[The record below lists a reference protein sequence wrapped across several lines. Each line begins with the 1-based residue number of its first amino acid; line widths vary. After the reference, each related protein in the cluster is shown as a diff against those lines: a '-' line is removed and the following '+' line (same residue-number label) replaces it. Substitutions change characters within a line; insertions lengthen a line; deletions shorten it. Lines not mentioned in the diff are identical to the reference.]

1 MVQGDI
7 FMDYAVLVVNGNIDD
22 ITYYEDILSNAKV
35 VVCADGGSNL
45 LYKYKI
51 HTDFIIGDLDSIRE
65 DTLSYY
71 KSQNV
76 VVHKYPVKK
85 NKTDSEISIDII
97 KSLGMNKIFMI
108 GAIGNRIDHL
118 LTNIN
123 LLYYADKLN
132 IYMSILDEN
141 NEIILLNK
149 KENFIDSYLGQTISF
164 VSISGDVCG
173 ISLKGFEYEL
183 QNYDLSHD
191 SSILTSNVAKSEKVF
206 VSIEKGSLLCIKV
219 NE

>member
-22 ITYYEDILSNAKV
+22 ITYYKDILSNAKV
-35 VVCADGGSNL
+35 VVCADGGANL

-85 NKTDSEISIDII
+85 I
-97 KSLGMNKIFMI
+97 
-108 GAIGNRIDHL
+108 R
-118 LTNIN
+118 
-123 LLYYADKLN
+123 
-132 IYMSILDEN
+132 
-141 NEIILLNK
+141 
-149 KENFIDSYLGQTISF
+149 QTR
-164 VSISGDVCG
+164 
-173 ISLKGFEYEL
+173 KY
-183 QNYDLSHD
+183 Q
-191 SSILTSNVAKSEKVF
+191 
-206 VSIEKGSLLCIKV
+206 
-219 NE
+219 